1 MWSLT
6 EQSLSISSS
15 ILRKEI
21 QIYIGQLTAPHNWE
35 KKKKKGRNK
44 KTVQKTKHKKTALR
58 K

>member
-6 EQSLSISSS
+6 EQSLSISNS

-21 QIYIGQLTAPHNWE
+21 QIYIGLLTAQETW

-44 KTVQKTKHKKTALR
+44 KTIQKTKHKKTALR